1 MVRNYLLVSF
11 RTLWR
16 NRTQSFINIIGLAL
30 GMACALLIGINIA
43 DELGYDRF
51 HAKGSQLYKA
61 YNRNTFEGSV
71 HCWPTTPS
79 PLAPALKAEFPEIVE
94 SARML
99 WKQPYLT
106 SYGTTRVNIDGSFTD
121 PGFLTMFSF
130 PLLQGNPKTAL
141 NGTNSVVLTQVAA
154 KKLFGET
161 DPMGKVVRIDNKDNF
176 VVSGVLKDLPK
187 NTEFEFEMLLP
198 WAYQTKTGDDYGYW
212 GNNYVRTFVELAP
225 TAKVEAVNA
234 KVRDITRRHSK
245 GTEDNEVFLY
255 PSPRWHLYGWF
266 QNGVESASA
275 MVYVRMAGY
284 IAGFILLLAC
294 INFMN
299 LSTARSEKRGREV
312 GIRKVVGA
320 SRWSLVGQFLGES
333 LLLTVVSFMLA
344 LLLAQLA
351 LPALNTLLE
360 KQLVIPYT
368 TMRFWGACL
377 ALILVTGTL
386 AGSYPAFFLSA
397 LEPIRVLKGRLLAI
411 RGRLATRQVL
421 VVFQFLITV
430 ALLISTLVVKR
441 QLAHTQ
447 QRDMGYNRANL
458 VFSRFTG
465 DIDKN
470 YTLIRNELLN
480 QRVATAVCKTNNAIT
495 ESYSNTWG
503 LDWKGKPPGSK
514 ITFDQLTC
522 GSGDFVK
529 TMGVKLITGR
539 DLDHLTYPTDTS
551 ACLINATAANVLGF
565 KDPVGQV
572 IKNEG
577 TDFRIVG
584 VFADFIWGSP
594 FDKVPPMFVKGS
606 NWSGTINYRLNPALP
621 TETALKKAAQI
632 FTRYNPAFPFEA
644 NFVDQEYQRKFDQLR
659 PIGAMAD
666 AFAVIAVII
675 ACLGLFGL
683 ATFIAEQRTKEIGIR
698 KTLGAS
704 VPSVVTLLSKD
715 FLKLVVVAILL
726 AVPLAWWGMEQWLS
740 TYNYRVTIDGWIFV
754 GAGLLAIVVALLT
767 VAYHSIRAALTD
779 PVDALRGE

>member
-1 MVRNYLLVSF
+1 MFRNYLLVSF

-16 NRTQSFINIIGLAL
+16 NRTQSLINVVGLAL

-43 DELGYDRF
+43 DELGFDRF
-51 HAKGSQLYKA
+51 HTKGPQLFKA

-71 HCWPTTPS
+71 HCWQSTPS

-94 SARML
+94 STRFL
-99 WKQPYLT
+99 WKQPFLT
-106 SYGTTRVNIDGSFTD
+106 TSGTTRINLDGSFAD

-141 NGTNSVVLTQVAA
+141 NGTNSVVLTQSAA
-154 KKLFGET
+154 TKLFGAA
-161 DPMGKVVRIDNKDNF
+161 DPMGKVVRIDNKASF
-176 VVSGVLKDLPK
+176 VVSGVMKNLPE
-187 NTEFEFEMLLP
+187 NTEFEFEMLMP
-198 WAYQTKTGDDYGYW
+198 WAYQTKNGDDYGYW

-225 TAKVEAVNA
+225 TANLAAVNA
-234 KVRDITRRHSK
+234 KVSDITKRNSK

-255 PSPRWHLYGWF
+255 PSAKWHLHGRF
-266 QNGVESASA
+266 ENGVESGGAIT
-275 MVYVRMAGY
+275 YVRMAGY

-320 SRWSLVGQFLGES
+320 GRWSLVRQFLGES
-333 LLLTVVSFMLA
+333 LLLTTLSFLLA
-344 LLLAQLA
+344 LLFTQLA
-351 LPALNTLLE
+351 LPALNKLLE
-360 KQLVIPYT
+360 KQLSVPYADV
-368 TMRFWGACL
+368 RFWLACL
-377 ALILVTGTL
+377 MLILVTGTL

-397 LEPIRVLKGRLLAI
+397 MEPIRVLKGKLMAV
-411 RGRLATRQVL
+411 RGRLAPRQVL

-430 ALLISTLVVKR
+430 VLLICTLVVKR
-441 QLAHTQ
+441 QLSHTQ
-447 QRDMGYNRANL
+447 ERDMGYSRTNL
-458 VFSRFTG
+458 VFSRFSG

-470 YTLIRNELLN
+470 YNLIRNELLT
-480 QRVATAVCKTNNAIT
+480 QGVATAVCKTNNPIT

-514 ITFDQLTC
+514 ITFDQMTS

-529 TMGVKLITGR
+529 TMGVKLLAGR
-539 DLDHLTYPTDTS
+539 DLNHQTYPSDTS
-551 ACLINATAANVLGF
+551 ACLVNATAAKILGF
-565 KDPVGQV
+565 KDPVGQI
-572 IKNEG
+572 IKNDG

-594 FDKVPPMFVKGS
+594 FDKVPPMFVKGQ
-606 NWSGTINYRLNPALP
+606 NWSGAINYRLNPAVP

-632 FTRYNPAFPFEA
+632 FTQYNPAFPFEVT
-644 NFVDQEYQRKFDQLR
+644 FVDQEYQRKFDQIR

-666 AFAVIAVII
+666 VFAVLAVII

-683 ATFIAEQRTKEIGIR
+683 ATFMAEQRTKEIGVR
-698 KTLGAS
+698 KVLGAS
-704 VPSVVTLLSKD
+704 VPSVVALLSKD

-726 AVPLAWWGMEQWLS
+726 AVPLAWWGMNEWLS
-740 TYNYRVTIDGWIFV
+740 TYSYRVVLDGWIFLS
-754 GAGLLAIVVALLT
+754 AGLLAIVVALFT
-767 VAYHSIRAALTD
+767 VSYQSFRAALTD